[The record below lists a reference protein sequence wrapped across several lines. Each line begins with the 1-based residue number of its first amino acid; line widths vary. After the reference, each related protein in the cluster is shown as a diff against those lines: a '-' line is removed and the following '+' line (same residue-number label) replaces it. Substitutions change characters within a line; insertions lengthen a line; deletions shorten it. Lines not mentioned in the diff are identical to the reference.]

1 MSNKRK
7 TDEGRKTAWDVLW
20 IALSNPKVVTLLLVL
35 AGGSTA
41 LHSDT
46 VRNAINWDQTKPLP
60 ETPGEIALPTSIEI
74 HPQVR
79 QKIESF
85 IAKLEEHENRFDRIE
100 SQFGRGDSTLQSQIN
115 HLKKWHE

>member
-1 MSNKRK
+1 MGKRASD
-7 TDEGRKTAWDVLW
+7 TGPKTAWDVLW
-20 IALSNPKVVTLLLVL
+20 VVLSNPKVITVLIVL

-46 VRNAINWDQTKPLP
+46 VRQAINWNETETLP
-60 ETPGEIALPTSIEI
+60 ETPGEISTTTSIEI

-85 IAKLEEHENRFDRIE
+85 IIKIEEMESRMARIE
-100 SQFGRGDSTLQSQIN
+100 STTSRGDSGLQSQIDK
-115 HLKKWHE
+115 LKAWHE